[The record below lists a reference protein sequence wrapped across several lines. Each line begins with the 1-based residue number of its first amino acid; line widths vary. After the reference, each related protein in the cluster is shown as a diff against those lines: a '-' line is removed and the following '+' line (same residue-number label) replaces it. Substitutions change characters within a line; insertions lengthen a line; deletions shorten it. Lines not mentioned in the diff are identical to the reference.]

1 LNGLIGECRMELKIM
16 RKGINYSL
24 NGTGNRLVFF
34 LQGCDML
41 CPWCSN
47 PEGLAPG
54 GTLLVHQTNLTD
66 DVCPQGR
73 IIEGK
78 LDRTDC
84 TDCSG
89 RECVDSQKN
98 AGLSFSCTTVDVK
111 DLIAEAQ
118 ESRSLFF
125 DGGGVTISGGEPT
138 LQFEA
143 LKELL
148 EGLRAAGIHTA
159 IETNA
164 LNPRLP
170 ELFELINLLIID
182 FKHDDDAIH
191 TEMTGVSNKTIEAN
205 IKAALAW
212 HPNVLIRTPLIASF
226 NADPKII
233 HRFVAFFHECGAG
246 NARFELLKYHEYGR
260 QKWDSCGLE
269 YTMNKGYISD
279 SLFRSLENIYKKAG
293 LNVIRS

>member
-1 LNGLIGECRMELKIM
+1 MELKIM
-16 RKGINYSL
+16 RKGFNYSL

-47 PEGLAPG
+47 PEGLSPD
-54 GTLLVHQTNLTD
+54 GTILVHQANLPE
-66 DVCPQGR
+66 DVCPNGR
-73 IIEGK
+73 ITEGK
-78 LDRTDC
+78 LDRSDC
-84 TDCSG
+84 IECTN
-89 RECVDSQKN
+89 RECISTSRN
-98 AGLSFSCTTVDVK
+98 EALSFSCTTVDVG

-148 EGLRAAGIHTA
+148 TGLKEIGINTA

-164 LNPRLP
+164 ANPRLP
-170 ELFELINLLIID
+170 ELFPLVRQLIID
-182 FKHDDDAIH
+182 FKHDDDEIH
-191 TEMTGVSNKTIEAN
+191 TSITGMSNKIIKEN
-205 IKAALAW
+205 IKAALKQ

-226 NADPKII
+226 NADPKIL
-233 HRFVAFFHECGAG
+233 HRFVAFFQESGTE

>member
-1 LNGLIGECRMELKIM
+1 MELKIM
-16 RKGINYSL
+16 RKGFTYSQ
-24 NGTGNRLVFF
+24 NGTGNRLVFY

-54 GTLLVHQTNLTD
+54 GTLLVHQNTLLD
-66 DVCPQGR
+66 EVCPQGR
-73 IIEGK
+73 IVEGK

-84 TDCSG
+84 TDCPT
-89 RECVDSQKN
+89 RECVTTNKN
-98 AGLSFSCTTVDVK
+98 AGLSFSCTTVEVK

-118 ESRSLFF
+118 DSRSLFF
-125 DGGGVTISGGEPT
+125 DGGGVTISGGEPMM
-138 LQFEA
+138 QFEA
-143 LKELL
+143 VKELL
-148 EGLRAAGIHTA
+148 TGLREIGIHTA
-159 IETNA
+159 METNGA
-164 LNPRLP
+164 HPQLP
-170 ELFELINLLIID
+170 ELFPLINLLIID
-182 FKHDDDAIH
+182 FKHDDDAVH
-191 TEMTGVSNKTIEAN
+191 TEMTGMSNQTIRAN
-205 IKAALAW
+205 IKAALNW

-226 NADPKII
+226 NADAKII
-233 HRFVAFFHECGAG
+233 HRFVAFFQECGTG

-260 QKWDSCGLE
+260 QKWDSCGLD